1 MLQKPKLWIIFDTTN
16 LPIQTKN
23 TMLMKKLFFSLLCT
37 LLVGQIASAQNKGE
51 KYAGGIIGISTTSV
65 SSEGVSASTT
75 EFSLAPEFGYFVL
88 NRLRVGGSLA
98 YGLASSDGTTTHTL
112 TIGPNVAYYVKL
124 CDKLYYTPEL
134 NLGFAYAST
143 DDISACGFTAGIALG
158 AFEYKPATR
167 WGITLNLVALEYAVL
182 SYPDLDISNNAVS
195 FRLGIKP
202 TIGIKYYF

>member
-1 MLQKPKLWIIFDTTN
+1 M
-16 LPIQTKN
+16 
-23 TMLMKKLFFSLLCT
+23 
-37 LLVGQIASAQNKGE
+37 
-51 KYAGGIIGISTTSV
+51 
-65 SSEGVSASTT
+65 
-75 EFSLAPEFGYFVL
+75 
-88 NRLRVGGSLA
+88 RVGGSLA